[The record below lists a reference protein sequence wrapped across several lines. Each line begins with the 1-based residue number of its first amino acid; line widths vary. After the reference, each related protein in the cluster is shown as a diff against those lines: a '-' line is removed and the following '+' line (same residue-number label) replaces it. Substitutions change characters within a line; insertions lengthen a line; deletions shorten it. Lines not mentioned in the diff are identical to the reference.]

1 MARVPMMTF
10 CSPLPEIVTSRR
22 SCRTYEKRSIAAE
35 TAAQLRAFAGSL
47 QHGPFHSSLRFEL
60 VAGGEQEAQAL
71 KGLGTYGFIKNPAGF
86 LIGAVGPGE
95 KNLEDFGFGLEA
107 LILYA
112 TSLGLGSCWLGGSFT
127 KSRFAARMR
136 ATAAEIVPAVAA
148 VGYPGEETLLRAL
161 MRTQIK
167 ANVRKPW
174 HSLFFRN
181 DLETPLAEE
190 SAGAYAG
197 PLHMLRLAPS
207 ASNKQPWRVVQQDAC
222 FHFYLQRS
230 PGYQRNRSPLSSFI
244 IADLQ
249 RVDMGIA
256 MCHFQLTAEEMELQG
271 EWSAADP
278 GIARPNEAV
287 EYIASWTEK

>member
-1 MARVPMMTF
+1 MMTF
-10 CSPLPEIVTSRR
+10 CAPLPEIIRNRR
-22 SCRTYEKRSIAAE
+22 SCRTYENRSIAAE
-35 TAAQLRAFAGSL
+35 TAARLRAFAASL
-47 QHGPFHSSLRFEL
+47 QHGPFHTFLRFEL
-60 VAGGEQEAQAL
+60 VAGDEKEARTL

-95 KNLEDFGFGLEA
+95 KNLEDFGFAMEA

-112 TSLGLGSCWLGGSFT
+112 TSLGLGSCWLGGSFS
-127 KSRFAARMR
+127 KSRFAARVR

-148 VGYPGEETLLRAL
+148 VGYPAEETRLRAL

-167 ANVRKPW
+167 ADARKPW
-174 HSLFFRN
+174 EALFFQGN
-181 DLETPLAEE
+181 LATPLAEE
-190 SAGAYAG
+190 HAGAYAV

-207 ASNKQPWRVVQQDAC
+207 ASNKQPWRVMQQDAC

-230 PGYQRNRSPLSSFI
+230 PGYQRNRSPLPSFI

-256 MCHFQLTAEEMELQG
+256 MCHFQLTAEEMGLKG
-271 EWSAADP
+271 EWSVADP
-278 GIARPNEAV
+278 DIAKPSETV
-287 EYIASWTEK
+287 EYITSWAGK

>member
-1 MARVPMMTF
+1 MIAF
-10 CSPLPEIVTSRR
+10 YAPLPEIIKSRH
-22 SCRTYEKRSIAAE
+22 SCRTYEKKSIAAE

-47 QHGPFHSSLRFEL
+47 QHGPFHASLRFEL
-60 VAGGEQEAQAL
+60 VAGGEKDAQAL

-95 KNLEDFGFGLEA
+95 KNLEDFGFGMEA

-112 TSLGLGSCWLGGSFT
+112 TGLGLGSCWLGGSFT
-127 KSRFAARMR
+127 KSRFAARVR
-136 ATAAEIVPAVAA
+136 ATAAESVPAVAA
-148 VGYPGEETLLRAL
+148 VGYPAEETRLRAW
-161 MRTQIK
+161 MRAQIK
-167 ANVRKPW
+167 ADVRKPW
-174 HSLFFRN
+174 QELFFRG

-190 SAGAYAG
+190 IAGAYAV

-207 ASNKQPWRVVQQDAC
+207 ASNKQPWRVVQQNAC

-230 PGYQRNRSPLSSFI
+230 TGYQRNRSPLPSFT

-256 MCHFQLTAEEMELQG
+256 MCHFQLTAEEMGLKG
-271 EWSAADP
+271 EWCAADP
-278 GIARPNEAV
+278 GLAKPNEAV
-287 EYIASWTEK
+287 DYIASWTEK